1 MKCKFI
7 IFLIALTSCT
17 HTAKSQNNI
26 TLSVDVEK
34 IPEMGFVISYLKE
47 SMIGMDSMPKDMQ
60 NIVSKIWMRS
70 T

>member
-17 HTAKSQNNI
+17 HTARSQNNI

-34 IPEMGFVISYLKE
+34 TPEMGFVISYLKE
-47 SMIGMDSMPKDMQ
+47 SMIGMVSMTKVMQ
-60 NIVSKIWMRS
+60 NIVSKIWMRF

>member
-34 IPEMGFVISYLKE
+34 IPEMGFVISYLYHLYKNNKL
-47 SMIGMDSMPKDMQ
+47 INHPLPTLQ
-60 NIVSKIWMRS
+60 WYIL
-70 T
+70 